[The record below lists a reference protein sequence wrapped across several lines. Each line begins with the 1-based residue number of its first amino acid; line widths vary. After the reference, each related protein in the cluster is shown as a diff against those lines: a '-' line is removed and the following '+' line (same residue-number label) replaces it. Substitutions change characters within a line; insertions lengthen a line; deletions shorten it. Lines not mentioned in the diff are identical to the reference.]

1 MRCSIV
7 LLKNLKPQSHLL
19 NIFRDSEQSLV
30 LYVEAIIELLIAC
43 WCFICS
49 PKQPCI
55 STLPCQ
61 MHLIEY
67 MKNISKIYKY
77 SCFIL
82 SFLYSALCCRGILLG
97 HLSGWVV
104 SVGSTRGWWGVLH
117 RPLCFFVC
125 TVSIQF
131 HQVCSFHQ
139 VAWARDCAG
148 TISHLLMRDGFVH
161 FPYLCV

>member
-117 RPLCFFVC
+117 LPLCFFVC
-125 TVSIQF
+125 TV
-131 HQVCSFHQ
+131 
-139 VAWARDCAG
+139 R
-148 TISHLLMRDGFVH
+148 TII
-161 FPYLCV
+161 YLKGCWVDHGNYKVSSPVFCIINILSSPLFFLKSLW